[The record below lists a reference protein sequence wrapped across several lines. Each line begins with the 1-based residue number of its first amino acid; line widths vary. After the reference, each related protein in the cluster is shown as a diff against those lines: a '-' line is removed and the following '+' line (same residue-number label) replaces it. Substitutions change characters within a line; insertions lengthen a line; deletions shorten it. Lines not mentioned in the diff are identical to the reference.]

1 MAELG
6 MAEIIGFPPEAIRLN
21 IDKKIRTKQTYN
33 NGTSIRKV
41 NVTQCN

>member
-1 MAELG
+1 MAELDI
-6 MAEIIGFPPEAIRLN
+6 AEIIGLPPKVIRLN
-21 IDKKIRTKQTYN
+21 IDNEIRTKQTYN